1 MDLLTPAR
9 TWAAAAAVVD
19 APSSTDPH
27 DRPDDR
33 PHEDGPAAVE
43 GMPRAQRLA
52 MLATVVVP
60 FLGLLAAIALL
71 WHRGPDGSGGI
82 GWAEIV
88 VMAVMYALT
97 GFGVTIGYHRLLTH
111 RAFETH
117 RPVRLL
123 LAILGSA
130 AAQGMVIK
138 WCATHRRHHQRADR
152 DGDPHSPH
160 RHHGD
165 DLGLFRGLWHA
176 HLGWTFEADARDLAR
191 SVPDLLADR
200 AMMRIDRLYL
210 LWVALGMLA
219 PAAALGAFT
228 GSWYGF
234 ASGLVWGGLVRAFL
248 MHHVTWSINSV
259 CHVWGTRPFASGDHS
274 TNNFPIA
281 IVSLGEGWHNNHHA
295 FPTSARHGLRW
306 WQFDA
311 SYVVITLMRWAG
323 LAWNVRLPSE
333 SAMEAKRA
341 PAGAAPSGA

>member
-1 MDLLTPAR
+1 VDVLTPAR
-9 TWAAAAAVVD
+9 TWATAAADDNDAISGPT
-19 APSSTDPH
+19 APSPV
-27 DRPDDR
+27 RR
-33 PHEDGPAAVE
+33 
-43 GMPRAQRLA
+43 MPRAQRFA
-52 MLATVVVP
+52 MLVTVVGP
-60 FLGLLAAIALL
+60 FLGLLAAVAMF

-82 GWAEIV
+82 GWPEVA
-88 VMAVMYALT
+88 VMAAMYALA
-97 GFGVTIGYHRLLTH
+97 GFGITVGYHRLLTH
-111 RAFETH
+111 RAFDTP

-160 RHHGD
+160 LHGGRGGGAR
-165 DLGLFRGLWHA
+165 GLLRGLWHA
-176 HLGWTFEADARDLAR
+176 HVGWTFAADAPGLAR

-200 AMMRIDRLYL
+200 ALVRIDQLYL
-210 LWVALGMLA
+210 LWVALGLLA
-219 PAAALGAFT
+219 PAAALGLYA
-228 GSWYGF
+228 GSWGGF
-234 ASGLVWGGLVRAFL
+234 ASGLVWGGLVRVFL

-281 IVSLGEGWHNNHHA
+281 LVSLGEGWHNNHHA

-311 SYVVITLMRWAG
+311 SYVVIRLLE
-323 LAWNVRLPSE
+323 LARLARRVRVPS
-333 SAMEAKRA
+333 AAAIAAKRV
-341 PAGAAPSGA
+341 GSGAGP